1 MEIRVGNV
9 MTAEVI
15 AFNPDDKISHVIEI
29 FRKEE
34 ISGAPVVEKGQIV
47 GIISQADI
55 IKLDTP
61 VELPEVEID
70 PLNPLAIFDLFS
82 FWKTVKK
89 IPEELKRRHE
99 LLLSGCVRD
108 VMSKKPVTISP
119 DASISEAAKIMRKND
134 FNRLPVVD
142 REGKLMG
149 IIARQDV
156 IGVLASRTE
165 KRTE

>member
-1 MEIRVGNV
+1 MEETRVKDV
-9 MTAEVI
+9 MTKDVI
-15 AFNPDDKISHVIEI
+15 TFKPDDKISHVVET
-29 FRKEE
+29 FREKK
-34 ISGAPVVEKGQIV
+34 ISGAPVVENNKVV
-47 GIISQADI
+47 GIISEADI

-99 LLLSGCVRD
+99 LLLNGHVKD

-119 DASISEAAKIMRKND
+119 DTSISEAAKIMRKND
-134 FNRLPVVD
+134 FNRIPVVD

-149 IIARQDV
+149 IIARQDI
-156 IGVLASRTE
+156 IGVLASMGYGR
-165 KRTE
+165 